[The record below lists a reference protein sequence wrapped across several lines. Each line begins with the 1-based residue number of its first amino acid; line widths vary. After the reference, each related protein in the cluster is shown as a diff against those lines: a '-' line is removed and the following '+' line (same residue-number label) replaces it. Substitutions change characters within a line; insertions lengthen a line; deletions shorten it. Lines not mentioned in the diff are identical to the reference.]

1 VIDKVHPNPF
11 EPPGEAKMADP
22 VDTESPSQA
31 PIDEWRDA
39 VDAELRADIR
49 RLGDELGRTLVRQGG
64 QELLDGV
71 EDLRRW
77 SGAAIDGDEDAAAAL
92 RERLREV
99 DAPTAIRLAR
109 AFTSYFHLATVAEQS
124 HRITVLESPEQQ
136 ERGWISMAVDRLIE
150 AEVPADA
157 IADAIERLE
166 VRPVVTAHPTE
177 ASRRSVLTK
186 LADIAQA
193 LHRSHNP
200 RRSWIDR
207 RRTDLRLGELIDLLW
222 ITDEI
227 RGARPRPVDE
237 AQSALFY
244 VESLLWDILPP
255 LLTDLRLELQ
265 RVGVEL
271 PLDAEPV
278 RFGTWVGGDRDGNP
292 NVTPDVT
299 EEVLA
304 WMHDRGLGLVERALA
319 DLITELSPSTKII
332 GTDPRLIESLE
343 RDRELL
349 PEVWERLSH
358 LNAEEPYRLKLSY
371 CRQRVRNTRARHQAG
386 GPHRPGLDYC
396 DGSELVAEL
405 DLVREVLADQAGDLV
420 ALGRLDAVRR
430 VVAAS
435 GFHLAVMDVRDHSK
449 SFTTLVSELCE
460 LNGLVYP
467 DDERGRQRLLDRE
480 LSGARPLSG
489 VTTQVSPDAKRVA
502 EMFSVIRRSM
512 DRYGDGIVD
521 TCIVS
526 MTRGAS
532 DVLAAV
538 VGARESGLVDVG
550 NGVARLSFVP
560 LLETIDEL
568 EGADRIVGDLL
579 SSPSYRQLVSARG
592 DVQEVMLGYSDSNK
606 DGGIVASRWAIQ
618 RAIRALRDT
627 CARYDVRLRLFHG
640 RGGSVGRGGGP
651 AHHAILAQPHG
662 AVDATV
668 KLTEQGEVISD
679 KYLLPNLARHNLELL
694 LAATL
699 EATLLHST
707 SRQSGTT
714 MGGFDEAMDL
724 TAGASRQAY
733 RQLVDDPSLVHY
745 FLSSTPVQ
753 ELARL
758 NIGSRPATRPEE
770 GAGLG
775 GLRAIP
781 WVFGWTQSRQIVPG
795 WFGLGSGIAAAREA
809 GHGDTLHAMASDWW
823 FMRTLLSNV
832 EMALAKTDLGI
843 ARRYVD
849 TLVDSEHRHLFD
861 RIEAELA
868 TTREQ
873 LAWLTG
879 GGRHLTDQPI
889 LRRTLAVRD
898 RYLHP
903 LHAMQVELLARVRSA
918 DEPDPDTERA
928 LLLTI
933 NAIAAGLRNT
943 G

>member
-1 VIDKVHPNPF
+1 MNGPDS
-11 EPPGEAKMADP
+11 
-22 VDTESPSQA
+22 DTPSHA

-39 VDAELRADIR
+39 VDSELRTDIR
-49 RLGDELGRTLVRQGG
+49 RLGDELGRTLVRQSG
-64 QELLDGV
+64 QGLLDEV
-71 EDLRRW
+71 EEIRQLSRLATEGQD
-77 SGAAIDGDEDAAAAL
+77 GAVAELHRHLAD
-92 RERLREV
+92 V
-99 DAPTAIRLAR
+99 DATTAIRLAR
-109 AFTSYFHLATVAEQS
+109 AYTTYFHIATVAEQS

-136 ERGWISMAVDRLIE
+136 ERGWISMAVDKLIE
-150 AEVPADA
+150 ADVPPEA
-157 IADAIERLE
+157 IADAVARLE

-186 LADIAQA
+186 LADLAQA

-207 RRTDLRLGELIDLLW
+207 RRNDLRVGELIDLLW
-222 ITDEI
+222 ITDDI
-227 RGARPRPVDE
+227 RSARPRPADE

-244 VESLLWDILPP
+244 VESLLWDVLPP
-255 LLTDLRLELQ
+255 LLTDLRLELE
-265 RVGVEL
+265 RAGVEL
-271 PLDAEPV
+271 PLDAQPV

-292 NVTPDVT
+292 NVTPQVT
-299 EEVLA
+299 AEVLA
-304 WMHDRGLGLVERALA
+304 WMHDRGLILLERAIS
-319 DLITELSPSTKII
+319 DLITELSPSSKIL
-332 GTDPRLIESLE
+332 GTDARLVDALE
-343 RDRELL
+343 HDREVL
-349 PEVWERLSH
+349 PEVWDRLSH

-371 CRQRVRNTRARHQAG
+371 CLQRVQNTRERHRAER
-386 GPHRPGLDYC
+386 PHRPGHDYR

-405 DLVREVLADQAGDLV
+405 DLLREVLTDQAGDLV
-420 ALGRLDAVRR
+420 ALGRLDALRR

-435 GFHLAVMDVRDHSK
+435 GFHLAVMDVRDHAQ
-449 SFTTLVSELCE
+449 SFFALVSELCA

-489 VTTQVSPDAKRVA
+489 VTTDVSPPAARVA
-502 EMFSVIRRSM
+502 EMFSVLRQCM
-512 DRYGDGIVD
+512 DRYGDRVVD

-538 VGARESGLVDVG
+538 VAARESGLVDVG
-550 NGVARLSFVP
+550 RGIARLSFVP

-568 EGADRIVGDLL
+568 ESADTIVGDLL
-579 SSPSYRQLVSARG
+579 ATPSYRSIVAARG

-618 RAIRALRDT
+618 KAIRSLRDT
-627 CARYDVRLRLFHG
+627 TARHGVRLRLFHG

-651 AHHAILAQPHG
+651 AHHAILSQPYG

-679 KYLLPNLARHNLELL
+679 KYLLPNLARQNLELL
-694 LAATL
+694 VAATL
-699 EATLLHST
+699 EATLLHT
-707 SRQSGTT
+707 VSRQPTETT
-714 MGGFDEAMDL
+714 GRFDEVMESVSR
-724 TAGASRQAY
+724 ASRDAY
-733 RQLVDDPSLVHY
+733 QELVDDPSLVPY
-745 FLSSTPVQ
+745 FLTSTPVQ

-758 NIGSRPATRPEE
+758 NIGSRPASRPEE
-770 GAGLG
+770 GSGLS

-795 WFGLGSGIAAAREA
+795 WFGLGSGLAAAREA
-809 GHGDTLHAMASDWW
+809 GHGDTLREMSEEWW
-823 FMRTLLSNV
+823 FMRALVSNV
-832 EMALAKTDLGI
+832 EMALAKTNLGI

-849 TLVDSEHRHLFD
+849 ALVEPEHRSPFE
-861 RIEAELA
+861 RIRDELA
-868 TTREQ
+868 VTRDQ
-873 LAWLTG
+873 LDWVTQG
-879 GGRHLTDQPI
+879 NGHLADQPV

-903 LHAMQVELLARVRSA
+903 LHALQVELLARVR
-918 DEPDPDTERA
+918 DETKEADPDTERA

>member
-1 VIDKVHPNPF
+1 MSDSSNP
-11 EPPGEAKMADP
+11 ASD
-22 VDTESPSQA
+22 A
-31 PIDEWRDA
+31 PIDQWRSA

-49 RLGDELGRTLVRQGG
+49 HLGDELGRTLVRQGG
-64 QELLDGV
+64 QKLLDEV
-71 EDLRRW
+71 EQVRHLSGLATEGDATAAAELRRHL
-77 SGAAIDGDEDAAAAL
+77 GT
-92 RERLREV
+92 V
-99 DAPTAIRLAR
+99 DALAAIRLSR
-109 AFTSYFHLATVAEQS
+109 AYTTYFHLATVAEQS
-124 HRITVLESPEQQ
+124 HRITVLERPEQQ
-136 ERGWISMAVDRLIE
+136 ERGWISMAVDRLAE
-150 AEVPADA
+150 AEVPADE
-157 IADAIERLE
+157 IADAVRRLE

-200 RRSWIDR
+200 RRSAIDR
-207 RRTDLRLGELIDLLW
+207 RRSDLRLGELIDLLW
-222 ITDEI
+222 VTDEI

-244 VESLLWDILPP
+244 VEALLWDILPN
-255 LLTDLRLELQ
+255 LTTDLRLELE
-265 RVGVEL
+265 RIGVEL
-271 PLDAEPV
+271 PTEAKPV

-292 NVTPDVT
+292 NVTPAVT
-299 EEVLA
+299 AEVLA
-304 WMHDRGLGLVERALA
+304 WMHDRGLLLVERALN
-319 DLITELSPSTKII
+319 DLITELSPSSKVV
-332 GTDPRLIESLE
+332 GTDPRLVESLE
-343 RDRELL
+343 RDREHL
-349 PEVWERLSH
+349 PEVWERLAH
-358 LNAEEPYRLKLSY
+358 LNADEPYRLKLSY
-371 CRQRVRNTRARHQAG
+371 CRQRVQNTRERHRAG
-386 GPHRPGLDYC
+386 RPHRPGVDYR

-405 DLVREVLADQAGDLV
+405 ELLREVLADQAGELV
-420 ALGRLDAVRR
+420 ALGRLDGLRR

-435 GFHLAVMDVRDHSK
+435 GFHLAVMDVRDHSQ
-449 SFTTLVSELCE
+449 SFNTLVSELCA
-460 LNGLVYP
+460 LNGVTYP
-467 DDERGRQRLLDRE
+467 DDDLGRQRLLDRE

-489 VTTQVSPDAKRVA
+489 VTTTVSSGAARVA
-502 EMFSVIRRSM
+502 EMFSVLRDCM
-512 DRYGDGIVD
+512 DRYGDGVVE

-538 VGARESGLVDVG
+538 VAARESGLIDVG
-550 NGVARLSFVP
+550 QGVARISFVP

-568 EGADRIVGDLL
+568 EAADRIVGDLL
-579 SSPSYRQLVSARG
+579 ATPSYRSVVAARG

-618 RAIRALRDT
+618 KAIRALRDT
-627 CARYDVRLRLFHG
+627 ASHHGVHLRLFHG

-651 AHHAILAQPHG
+651 AHHAILSQPHG
-662 AVDATV
+662 AVDASV

-694 LAATL
+694 VAATL
-699 EATLLHST
+699 EATLLHTT
-707 SRQSGTT
+707 SRQRTDTT
-714 MGGFDEAMDL
+714 GRYDEAME
-724 TAGASRQAY
+724 TMASASRAAY
-733 RQLVDDPSLVHY
+733 RRLIDDPSLVAY

-758 NIGSRPATRPEE
+758 NIGSRPASRPEE
-770 GAGLG
+770 GSGLG

-795 WFGLGSGIAAAREA
+795 WFGLGTAISVAREA
-809 GHGDTLHAMASDWW
+809 GHGDLLREMAVEWW
-823 FMRTLLSNV
+823 FMRTLLSNI

-843 ARRYVD
+843 ARLYVD
-849 TLVDSEHRHLFD
+849 TLVEPEHQHLLGTLE
-861 RIEAELA
+861 RELA

-873 LAWLTG
+873 LAWVTQG
-879 GGRHLTDQPI
+879 EGHLESQPV

-903 LHAMQVELLARVRSA
+903 LHAMQVELLARVRA
-918 DEPDPDTERA
+918 DDETDPDTERA
-928 LLLTI
+928 LLLTV